1 MFVPLLL
8 QVCWELFRSVGS
20 QSAHACC
27 GIQSGSNLMK
37 CLAETSFCVNAG
49 SATSASAVALGMF
62 YSPNIISYS
71 SYNLLV
77 NTIFFEKHKYTFRV
91 MTEASGDD
99 VNPTD
104 RRWNKI
110 NEIFKCNLES
120 TFNQS
125 LALNLTF
132 NQNLSKKI
140 GSME

>member
-1 MFVPLLL
+1 MLAV
-8 QVCWELFRSVGS
+8 EFRV
-20 QSAHACC
+20 
-27 GIQSGSNLMK
+27 QSGSNLIK
-37 CLAETSFCVNAG
+37 CLAETSFC
-49 SATSASAVALGMF
+49 AVALGMF
-62 YSPNIISYS
+62 YSANIISYS

-140 GSME
+140 